1 MAQKVLINGT
11 AYELKPSPVLI
22 DGTKYQI
29 GGGRTLVNGTGYDV
43 KIANSGYIVT
53 LVDGTTGAMSADYAY
68 ATINGVRYISPA
80 TVEIHKG
87 DTIQIFVRAPQ
98 YNAFV
103 FLNGTIIKKGTDGEP
118 AVYSYEP
125 ESNCNLEFRF
135 DSAWGYMSCYITT

>member
-1 MAQKVLINGT
+1 MEQN
-11 AYELKPSPVLI
+11 
-22 DGTKYQI
+22 TKS